1 MKLVDA
7 SFETNERREEY
18 FALINMIGYAASIA
32 KSLGAVSAAMQIES
46 ARKSLVSDLENEF
59 AGTVTKEG
67 ITRIANVRAGHC

>member
-7 SFETNERREEY
+7 SFETNERRDEY

-32 KSLGAVSAAMQIES
+32 KSLGAVSAATQIES
-46 ARKSLVSDLENEF
+46 ARKSLVADMEDEF
-59 AGTVTKEG
+59 AGAITREG